1 MIKAKDIKNIKKE
14 YSEYKE
20 LLKYECDLIKRL
32 KYEMKLRDLEWKL
45 HDVEVQLFN
54 IEYEFIGNSKLYVSL
69 FRDRYIN
76 NIPVRNL
83 VHKYSMSEGNIY
95 RILNKAKRVFESKT
109 DYNLTF

>member
-45 HDVEVQLFN
+45 HDVEAQLFN
-54 IEYEFIGNSKLYVSL
+54 IEYEFAGDSKLYVSL

-76 NIPVRNL
+76 NIPVKKLVYKYNL
-83 VHKYSMSEGNIY
+83 SDASIY
-95 RILNKAKRVFESKT
+95 RKLDKARKAFENKT
-109 DYNLTF
+109 NYNLNF